1 MTGFSESAPA
11 EAAQVPP
18 GICTGAVNVSG
29 RYMSCL
35 HYKLFCSKS
44 GRDL

>member
-1 MTGFSESAPA
+1 MTGFFESGPA

-18 GICTGAVNVSG
+18 GICAGAVNVSG
-29 RYMSCL
+29 RCMSCL
-35 HYKLFCSKS
+35 HYQLFCSTS